1 MASRA
6 ERIDEALLLVAG
18 GEGVLW
24 ALALNEIPVRRDYL
38 EAVTGLSE
46 RVVVKALA
54 RLANAGMLAPTK
66 GLRFELESP
75 EMARDVRERAPDGER
90 RQIHEES
97 LRYEF
102 PPGEDPGPTFRL
114 VHLMGADRLADAG
127 ALLLEILSQESPEV
141 SDSRAAA
148 LLETLIRRLEEGGD
162 EPLGLMEGLKLA
174 WLRCGMTT
182 LGPRK
187 LRALGEDLKDAGLV
201 GAAAASLDALLAE
214 MEKELAARAARRKAA
229 KSHARLEETA

>member
-1 MASRA
+1 MVSRA

-24 ALALNEIPVRRDYL
+24 ALALNEIPVRRTYI

-54 RLANAGMLAPTK
+54 RLANAGLLAPTK

-75 EMARDVRERAPDGER
+75 EMARDVRERVPPGER

-102 PPGEDPGPTFRL
+102 PPAEDPGPTFRL
-114 VHLMGADRLADAG
+114 VHLMGADRVADAG
-127 ALLLEILSQESPEV
+127 KLMLEILSHEPPQIEAG
-141 SDSRAAA
+141 RAAT
-148 LLETLIRRLEEGGD
+148 LLEELIRRIDDVGD

-174 WLRCGMTT
+174 WLRCGMQT

-187 LRALGEDLKDAGLV
+187 LRALGEDLKAAGLV
-201 GAAAASLDALLAE
+201 GAAAATLDALLVE
-214 MEKELAARAARRKAA
+214 MDRELAARAARRKAQKKA
-229 KSHARLEETA
+229 VGSEETA

>member
-24 ALALNEIPVRRDYL
+24 ALALNEIPVRRPYL

-54 RLANAGMLAPTK
+54 RLANAGLLAPTQ

-75 EMARDVRERAPDGER
+75 EMARDVRDRIPSGER

-97 LRYEF
+97 LTYEF
-102 PPGEDPGPTFRL
+102 PPGEDPGPSFRL
-114 VHLMGADRLADAG
+114 VHLIGADRPADAG
-127 ALLLEILSQESPEV
+127 KLLLEILSHEPPEIAAG
-141 SDSRAAA
+141 RAAT
-148 LLETLIRRLEEGGD
+148 LLEELVRRFEQVGD
-162 EPLGLMEGLKLA
+162 EPLGLLEGLKLA
-174 WLRCGMTT
+174 WLRCGMQT

-187 LRALGEDLKDAGLV
+187 LRALGEDLKAAGLV
-201 GAAAASLDALLAE
+201 GAAAATLDVLLAE
-214 MEKELAARAARRKAA
+214 MDRELAARAARRKAL
-229 KSHARLEETA
+229 KNQVGSEESA